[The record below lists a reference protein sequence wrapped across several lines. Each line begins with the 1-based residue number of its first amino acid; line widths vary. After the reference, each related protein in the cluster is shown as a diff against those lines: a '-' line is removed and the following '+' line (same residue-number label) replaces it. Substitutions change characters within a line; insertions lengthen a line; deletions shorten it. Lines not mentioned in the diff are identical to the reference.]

1 MNSSNLF
8 RLRKGLPI
16 SVNLSDFEERSDIN
30 EWSWVAPTSNNHRV
44 IKEVICEVEAGNIL
58 DIGCGSGY
66 WTSVI
71 HNAGHNIKGINNG
84 SFDMDANHVDNF
96 DELCES
102 KSFYD
107 LTDAELEEF
116 DTWILFWP
124 PYNSELAEDVL
135 GAFNR
140 LESVKTLIYIGEIY
154 GCNATDDFCDDIIE
168 MDGRD
173 VVIDNFDGIHDTMI
187 VVRK

>member
-1 MNSSNLF
+1 MTESNLF

-16 SVNLSDFEERSDIN
+16 SVSLSDYETRSDIN

-44 IKEVICEVEAGNIL
+44 IKEIVGGVDADRIL

-66 WTSVI
+66 WSLVLE
-71 HNAGHNIKGINNG
+71 NAGYSVKGINNN

-107 LTDAELEEF
+107 LTDAELSRF
-116 DTWILFWP
+116 DTWLLFWP
-124 PYNSELAEDVL
+124 PYDSELASDVL
-135 GAFNR
+135 DAFNR
-140 LESVKTLIYIGEIY
+140 LESSKTLIYIGEIY
-154 GCNATDDFCDDIIE
+154 GCNATDDFCDEIIE
-168 MDGRD
+168 MDGREI
-173 VVIDNFDGIHDTMI
+173 VIDNFNSIYDTMI